1 MPYRSGTYDFVVNNS
16 FKPFSMQEM
25 LAPLAMY
32 KEAFEKADEAYTALQ
47 EKADDF
53 SYLAE
58 KLKDS
63 PDSKAA
69 NIYKKYADDLHRQAK
84 DLQKNGLSM
93 GNRGAL
99 SSLRRRYSGEIG
111 RLVKAQTRLE
121 KEADL
126 RRQMNAK
133 DPSMLWAVDNLNIDD
148 YLDNETPNLYGISG
162 TELYSKAAVASQAIS
177 KRQFS
182 ANGESK
188 TLGGYYRDFVQQM
201 GYTSEQ
207 LRQFGDQISQN
218 FASWATSKIPELGRA
233 ANQILEA
240 NGVTENFKNNPVAL
254 RKAQLQVIRGLID
267 GAVYTENHS
276 PQRDLGVPTWAEQR
290 NAFESDRDY
299 AYKLALLQTKNKELE
314 LKAGKGGKSG
324 SGSGGGYGT
333 LMNGHGVRLE
343 WNGDTPKDT
352 NGEDD
357 DNVSAMPL
365 GADTEYVSG
374 KAVSY
379 DELPTY
385 MKNKVDR
392 IVGDRGLVTD
402 YTYYIRPYKSGGLW
416 GMLND
421 TEAALDIVPNGIK
434 KGTGPGYDIDTSW
447 SLTGDSSDED
457 DDE

>member
-16 FKPFSMQEM
+16 FRPFSMQEM

-133 DPSMLWAVDNLNIDD
+133 DPSMLWAVDNLDIDD

-240 NGVTENFKNNPVAL
+240 NGVTENFKNNPTAL

-290 NAFESDRDY
+290 NAFESDRKY
-299 AYKLALLQTKNKELE
+299 AVDLAELE
-314 LKAGKGGKSG
+314 LKRQALAGKGKTSGG
-324 SGSGGGYGT
+324 SGSDSDGGSGGYGT
-333 LMNGHGVRLE
+333 VVNGNGIRLE
-343 WNGDTPKDT
+343 WHGDNPNDT

-357 DNVSAMPL
+357 DKVTGMPL

-374 KAVSY
+374 NPVSY
-379 DELPTY
+379 DKLPTY
-385 MKNKVDR
+385 MQNKVKN
-392 IVGDRGLVTD
+392 IVGNRGLDSD
-402 YTYYIRPYKSGGLW
+402 YIYFVRPYKSGGIW
-416 GMLND
+416 DD
-421 TEAALDIVPNGIK
+421 TEAALDIVPYNIK
-434 KGTGPGYDIDTSW
+434 KGTGPDYDMGLIFNSTPVQ
-447 SLTGDSSDED
+447 TK
-457 DDE
+457 

>member
-182 ANGESK
+182 VNGDSK

-201 GYTSEQ
+201 GYTPEQ
-207 LRQFGDQISQN
+207 LRQFGDQISQD
-218 FASWATSKIPELGRA
+218 FASWANSKIPELGRA
-233 ANQILEA
+233 AYQILEA
-240 NGVTENFKNNPVAL
+240 NGAAENLKNNPAAL

-276 PQRDLGVPTWAEQR
+276 PQRDLGVPTYADLR
-290 NAFESDRDY
+290 SAFESDRKY
-299 AYKLALLQTKNKELE
+299 AVDLAELE
-314 LKAGKGGKSG
+314 LKRQALAGKGKTSGG
-324 SGSGGGYGT
+324 SGSDSDGGSGGYGT
-333 LMNGHGVRLE
+333 VVNGNGIRLE
-343 WNGDTPKDT
+343 WHGDNPNDT

-357 DNVSAMPL
+357 DKVTGMPL

-374 KAVSY
+374 NPVSY
-379 DELPTY
+379 DKLPTY
-385 MKNKVDR
+385 MQNKVKN
-392 IVGDRGLVTD
+392 IVGNRGLDSD
-402 YTYYIRPYKSGGLW
+402 YIYFVRPYKSGGIW
-416 GMLND
+416 DD
-421 TEAALDIVPNGIK
+421 TEAALDIVPYNIK
-434 KGTGPGYDIDTSW
+434 KGTGPDYDMGLIFNSTPVQ
-447 SLTGDSSDED
+447 TK
-457 DDE
+457 